1 VYWFSFGW
9 PPIPWN
15 NHFRF
20 CCGPQLD
27 CEPFVVLDNETIT
40 LPKWKGATENVG
52 NKQSVPEFPRQ
63 GKGKK
68 IGWTL
73 I

>member
-1 VYWFSFGW
+1 MG
-9 PPIPWN
+9 
-15 NHFRF
+15 
-20 CCGPQLD
+20 
-27 CEPFVVLDNETIT
+27 LDNEIIT
-40 LPKWKGATENVG
+40 TPKWKGATENVG

-63 GKGKK
+63 GKGKQ